1 MARPSPGAERVV
13 AVLEFMAA
21 RPDERFT
28 LSELAR
34 GCDLNKATAHA
45 LLTEL
50 AARGVLL
57 RHPDEKRY
65 SLGPRLVPVGS
76 AAQRGYQA
84 QDFTPGVLRR
94 LAASTGLATAA
105 LAMEQHGD
113 HATIVGRADADAPA
127 PVPQRWPL
135 VPPNGAVF
143 YAWADEPSVEA
154 WLARSPAIASVQ
166 EALNALEAARDLGV
180 VIGAAIPEWYRL
192 TALLAERSGSGAGVG
207 AHTGPE
213 ATNGSQSA
221 LRDALWHLARST
233 PLITDIDT
241 DATYRAAYIAAP
253 VFDQDGRV
261 ILAVVAGGEPVR
273 PRVGR
278 DLAALAA
285 RVAAAADELTATSHG
300 RKPVA
305 RAR

>member
-28 LSELAR
+28 LSEVAR

-94 LAASTGLATAA
+94 LASATGLATAA
-105 LAMEQHGD
+105 LATEPHGD
-113 HATIVGRADADAPA
+113 HASVVGRADPDVPG

-166 EALNALEAARDLGV
+166 QALTALESAREMGV
-180 VIGAAIPEWYRL
+180 VVGAAIPEWYRL
-192 TALLAERSGSGAGVG
+192 TSLLAERAVGTGVG
-207 AHTGPE
+207 AGPGAGTHE
-213 ATNGSQSA
+213 ASNGNQSA
-221 LRDALWHLARST
+221 LRDALWHLARSS
-233 PLITDIDT
+233 PLITDIEP
-241 DATYRAAYIAAP
+241 DATYRAAYLAAP
-253 VFDQDGRV
+253 VFDHEGSV
-261 ILAVVAGGEPVR
+261 ILAVVAGGEPAR
-273 PRVGR
+273 PRTGR
-278 DLAALAA
+278 ELTTLAQ
-285 RVAAAADELTATSHG
+285 RVVDAADELTATSHG
-300 RKPVA
+300 RKPGS
-305 RAR
+305 

>member
-65 SLGPRLVPVGS
+65 SLGPRLVPVGT

-94 LAASTGLATAA
+94 LASSTGLATAA
-105 LAMEQHGD
+105 LVMEPHGD
-113 HATIVGRADADAPA
+113 HATVVGRSDPDMPP

-166 EALNALEAARDLGV
+166 EALTALEAARRLGV

-192 TALLAERSGSGAGVG
+192 SSLLAERSAMTVPVG
-207 AHTGPE
+207 ASHE
-213 ATNGSQSA
+213 AANGSQSA
-221 LRDALWHLARST
+221 LRDALWHLARSS
-233 PLITDIDT
+233 PLITDIDP
-241 DATYRAAYIAAP
+241 DASYRAAYVAAP
-253 VFDQDGRV
+253 VFDQDGSV

-278 DLAALAA
+278 ELAALAD
-285 RVAAAADELTATSHG
+285 RVSAAADELTATSHG
-300 RKPVA
+300 RRPRVG
-305 RAR
+305 

>member
-1 MARPSPGAERVV
+1 V

-65 SLGPRLVPVGS
+65 SLGPRLVPVGT

-94 LAASTGLATAA
+94 LASSTGLATAA
-105 LAMEQHGD
+105 LVMEPHGD
-113 HATIVGRADADAPA
+113 HATIVGRSDPDMPA

-166 EALNALEAARDLGV
+166 EALTALEAARRMGV
-180 VIGAAIPEWYRL
+180 VVGSAIPEWYRL
-192 TALLAERSGSGAGVG
+192 SSLLSERSAVTSPPGAG
-207 AHTGPE
+207 HE
-213 ATNGSQSA
+213 ATNGNQSA
-221 LRDALWHLARST
+221 LRDALWHLARSS
-233 PLITDIDT
+233 PLITEIDP

-253 VFDQDGRV
+253 VFDLDGAV

-278 DLAALAA
+278 ELAVLAE

-300 RKPVA
+300 RRPG
-305 RAR
+305 

>member
-76 AAQRGYQA
+76 AAERGYQA

-94 LAASTGLATAA
+94 LASSTGLAAAA
-105 LAMEQHGD
+105 LMMEQHGD
-113 HATIVGRADADAPA
+113 HATVVSRSDPDVPL

-154 WLARSPAIASVQ
+154 WLARSPAITSVQ
-166 EALNALEAARDLGV
+166 QALTALQAARRLGV

-192 TALLAERSGSGAGVG
+192 TALLSDRPALQVVG
-207 AHTGPE
+207 GGEE
-213 ATNGSQSA
+213 ANGNQSA
-221 LRDALWHLARST
+221 LRDALWHLARSS
-233 PLITDIDT
+233 PLITSIDP
-241 DATYRAAYIAAP
+241 DSTYRAAYIAAP
-253 VFDQDGRV
+253 VFDQAGDV

-273 PRVGR
+273 PRLGR
-278 DLAALAA
+278 DLALLAA
-285 RVAAAADELTATSHG
+285 RVVSAADELTATSHG
-300 RKPVA
+300 RKPA
-305 RAR
+305 

>member
-21 RPDERFT
+21 RPEERFT

-65 SLGPRLVPVGS
+65 SLGPRLVPVGT

-94 LAASTGLATAA
+94 LASSTGLAAAA
-105 LAMEQHGD
+105 LVMEPHGD
-113 HATIVGRADADAPA
+113 HATVVGRADPDMPP

-166 EALNALEAARDLGV
+166 EALTALEAARRMGV
-180 VIGAAIPEWYRL
+180 VVGSAIPEWYRL
-192 TALLAERSGSGAGVG
+192 SALLAERSAVTAPPGAG
-207 AHTGPE
+207 HE
-213 ATNGSQSA
+213 ASNGNQSA
-221 LRDALWHLARST
+221 LRDALWHLARSS
-233 PLITDIDT
+233 PLITEIDL
-241 DATYRAAYIAAP
+241 DASYRAAYIAAP
-253 VFDQDGRV
+253 VFDQDGAV

-278 DLAALAA
+278 DLAALTE
-285 RVAAAADELTATSHG
+285 RVSAAADELTATSHG
-300 RKPVA
+300 RRPG
-305 RAR
+305 

>member
-21 RPDERFT
+21 RPDDRFT

-65 SLGPRLVPVGS
+65 SLGPRLVPVGN

-105 LAMEQHGD
+105 LASEQHGD
-113 HATIVGRADADAPA
+113 HATIVSRADPDGAV
-127 PVPQRWPL
+127 PVPVRWPL
-135 VPPNGAVF
+135 VPPSGAVF

-166 EALNALEAARDLGV
+166 QALTALEAARRLGV

-192 TALLAERSGSGAGVG
+192 TALLSDRSPATTTAEA
-207 AHTGPE
+207 A
-213 ATNGSQSA
+213 NGNQSA
-221 LRDALWHLARST
+221 LRDALWHLARSS
-233 PLITDIDT
+233 PLITEVDS

-253 VFDQDGRV
+253 VFDQDGAV
-261 ILAVVAGGEPVR
+261 ILAVVAGGEPAR
-273 PRVGR
+273 PRTGR
-278 DLAALAA
+278 DLASLAD
-285 RVAAAADELTATSHG
+285 RVVAAADELTDTSHG
-300 RKPVA
+300 RRPQAGKS
-305 RAR
+305 